1 MAAESSFDIVG
12 QVEKMEVRNAVQQT
26 TKESAKNARKH
37 DGSPAGQPTFQP
49 WVRNVIGNIQGAAEA
64 LRARGLGTRAQ
75 IDAAVHDLESLTTR
89 DDATAL
95 SHWNRACAVK

>member
-1 MAAESSFDIVG
+1 
-12 QVEKMEVRNAVQQT
+12 
-26 TKESAKNARKH
+26 
-37 DGSPAGQPTFQP
+37 
-49 WVRNVIGNIQGAAEA
+49 
-64 LRARGLGTRAQ
+64 LGTRAQ